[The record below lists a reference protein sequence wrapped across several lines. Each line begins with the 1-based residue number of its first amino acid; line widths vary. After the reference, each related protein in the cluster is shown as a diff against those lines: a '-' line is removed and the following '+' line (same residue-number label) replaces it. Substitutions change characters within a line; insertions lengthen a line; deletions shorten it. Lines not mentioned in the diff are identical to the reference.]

1 MPIFKS
7 KPLKKIVN
15 GKEVMVSDSAVIT
28 NESYNTNGEYVIVVK
43 DVDLCQLFLNSETT
57 EHVVIKA
64 MTNVNVTSNTLI
76 DEEYDEVE
84 LNKGA
89 CVEFRKI
96 GDFWYILSSDG
107 LKSS

>member
-7 KPLKKIVN
+7 KPLKKTVN
-15 GKEVMVSDSAVIT
+15 GQEVIVSDSVVVT
-28 NESYNTNGEYVIVVK
+28 NDFYETSGEYVVVVK
-43 DVDLCQLFLNSETT
+43 EVELCNIFLNSENT

-76 DEEYDEVE
+76 DEEFDEVE

-107 LKSS
+107 MKNS